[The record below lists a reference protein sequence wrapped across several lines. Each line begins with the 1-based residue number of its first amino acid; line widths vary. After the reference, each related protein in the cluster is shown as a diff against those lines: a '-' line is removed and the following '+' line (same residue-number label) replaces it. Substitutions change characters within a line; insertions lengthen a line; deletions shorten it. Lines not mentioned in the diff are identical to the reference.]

1 VDRIPR
7 ILLVDDNAGDVDL
20 TQEAFRECSVH
31 AHFYIAG
38 DGQEALQF
46 LLREGPFHEAPTP
59 DLIILDL
66 NLPRLSGREVLERIK
81 ATPELR
87 RIPIVVLS
95 TSSSAKDIH
104 ACYDLMANTYI
115 VKPTQW
121 EDLLRIVRTLEQ
133 YWFGTAVLP

>member
-1 VDRIPR
+1 MDRTPR

-38 DGQEALQF
+38 DGHEALQF
-46 LLREGPFHEAPTP
+46 LMREGAFVEAPTP

-66 NLPRLSGREVLERIK
+66 NLPRLSGRDVLRRIK
-81 ATPELR
+81 STPELR

-95 TSSSAKDIH
+95 TSSSAQDIH
-104 ACYDLMANTYI
+104 ACYELMANTYI

-121 EDLLRIVRTLEQ
+121 EDLLRVVRTLEQ
-133 YWFGTAVLP
+133 YWFGTATLP

>member
-1 VDRIPR
+1 MDRTPR

-20 TQEAFRECSVH
+20 TQEAFRECNVH

-38 DGQEALQF
+38 DGHEALQF
-46 LLREGPFHEAPTP
+46 LMREGVFVEAPKP

-66 NLPRLSGREVLERIK
+66 NLPRLSGRDVLRRIK
-81 ATPELR
+81 NTPELR

-95 TSSSAKDIH
+95 TSSSIQDIH
-104 ACYDLMANTYI
+104 ACYELMANTYI

-121 EDLLRIVRTLEQ
+121 EDLLRVVRTLEQ
-133 YWFGTAVLP
+133 YWFSTATLP